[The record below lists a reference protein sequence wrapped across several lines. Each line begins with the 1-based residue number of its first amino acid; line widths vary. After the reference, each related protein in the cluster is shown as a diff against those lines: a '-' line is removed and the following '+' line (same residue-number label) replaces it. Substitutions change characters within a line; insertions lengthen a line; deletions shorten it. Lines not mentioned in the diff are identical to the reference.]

1 MWNVS
6 QMNKNDDYR
15 DFELNELAI
24 HPNGATHSSLF
35 IQTLFDLIRSDSEP
49 FQFLL
54 SLFSA
59 LNE

>member
-6 QMNKNDDYR
+6 QMNEYDGYR

-24 HPNGATHSSLF
+24 HPNGATQSIHS

>member
-1 MWNVS
+1 
-6 QMNKNDDYR
+6 MNKYDGYR

-24 HPNGATHSSLF
+24 HPNGATQSIHS